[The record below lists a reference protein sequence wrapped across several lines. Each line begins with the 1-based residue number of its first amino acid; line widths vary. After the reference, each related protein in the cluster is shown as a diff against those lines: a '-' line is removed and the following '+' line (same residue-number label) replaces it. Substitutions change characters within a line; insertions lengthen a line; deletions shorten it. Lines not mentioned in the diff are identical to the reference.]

1 MAQSWA
7 TWRNLALRIF
17 CEVGGDA
24 PARLAQ
30 LAGRAADGPKL
41 DNRWRC
47 YDTLAAASGASNR
60 AIGAQPPGCPATR
73 GFSLRGPFSARLLGS
88 ILAPWLSLAGGGLGF
103 HLGFRQRLG
112 AASAE
117 HATAGR
123 GKATPASSMGSHGSC
138 GVRAHALAGWRLN
151 LAPWAA
157 PPTCLGEARALH
169 RTFYVELRWHRV
181 CGPHGIA
188 WVACKRAARTHCLA
202 GLRLRSAQS
211 SCRDSSAGRASD

>member
-1 MAQSWA
+1 MALLRHVGRSKRGEQSGHRRA
-7 TWRNLALRIF
+7 TSRMPRDPRLLAPRPLFSETLEFYPRS
-17 CEVGGDA
+17 
-24 PARLAQ
+24 LAQ
-30 LAGRAADGPKL
+30 PCG
-41 DNRWRC
+41 
-47 YDTLAAASGASNR
+47 
-60 AIGAQPPGCPATR
+60 
-73 GFSLRGPFSARLLGS
+73 
-88 ILAPWLSLAGGGLGF
+88 GGGLGF

-112 AASAE
+112 AASVE

-211 SCRDSSAGRASD
+211 SCRDSSAGRASV